1 MTSLRASRFLAL
13 LVLSACSSSSSTA
26 ADADAGGAVDVPA
39 ETSDTASRAD
49 VDTSASSAKLVTE
62 LFVQEDPTID
72 VSSTIGQNADAVAT
86 QVKTATAGCTSATI
100 AHTAGTPEVTVSFGT
115 SCVING
121 NTLSGSVSAAVSGGS
136 GTIAVTFTFTSL
148 VVNSVSVNGTAKVT
162 TSNGTT
168 YASALDL
175 TTTKMHMTFTG
186 SLAADVTGKAITMNG
201 SGTYLATGSSSTLAF
216 TTAGLH
222 HTIGACYADAGTLS
236 FSKPS
241 GRATVTETITFG
253 STTPSTGQAQITV
266 GGKTSTT
273 TLPAYGTCPHA

>member
-1 MTSLRASRFLAL
+1 MTSSRLCSVLAL

-26 ADADAGGAVDVPA
+26 ADADGGVDVLA
-39 ETSDTASRAD
+39 ETTDTATRAD
-49 VDTSASSAKLVTE
+49 VDTTSTSAKSVTE
-62 LFVQEDPTID
+62 LFVHEDPTID
-72 VSSTIGQNADAVAT
+72 VSSTIGKNADAVAT
-86 QVKTATAGCTSATI
+86 QVKTATAGCPSATI
-100 AHTAGTPEVTVSFGT
+100 THTAGTPDVAVSFGA

-121 NTLSGSVSAAVSGGS
+121 NTLSGSASAAVSGGS
-136 GTIAVTFTFTSL
+136 GTITVTFTFTSL
-148 VVNSVSVNGTAKVT
+148 VVNSLSLNGTAKVT
-162 TSNGTT
+162 TSDGTT

-175 TTTKMHMTFTG
+175 TTTKMHMTFSGT
-186 SLAADVTGKAITMNG
+186 LAADATGKAITMNG
-201 SGTYLATGSSSTLAF
+201 SGTYVATGSASTLAF

-253 STTPSTGQAQITV
+253 PTTPSTGQAQVTI

>member
-1 MTSLRASRFLAL
+1 MTSVRASSLLAL
-13 LVLSACSSSSSTA
+13 LLLSACSSSSSTP
-26 ADADAGGAVDVPA
+26 ADADAGVDVPA
-39 ETSDTASRAD
+39 ETTDTASRAD
-49 VDTSASSAKLVTE
+49 VDTTATSAKSVTE
-62 LFVQEDPTID
+62 LFVQEDPTIN

-100 AHTAGTPEVTVSFGT
+100 THTAGTPDVTVSFGT

-121 NTLSGSVSAAVSGGS
+121 NTLSGSASAAVSGGS
-136 GTIAVTFTFTSL
+136 GTITVAFTFTSL

-162 TSNGTT
+162 TTNGTT

-175 TTTKMHMTFTG
+175 TTTKMHMTFNGT
-186 SLAADVTGKAITMNG
+186 LAADASGKAITMNG
-201 SGTYLATGSSSTLAF
+201 SGTYLATGSTSTLAF

-241 GRATVTETITFG
+241 GRATVTETITFS
-253 STTPSTGQAQITV
+253 STTPSTGQAQVTV